1 MVEREQPMTRILFID
16 DDVLALQLMS
26 RATDLLGYQAITSL
40 SPQKALDMV
49 KDEVPHLIM
58 VDMLMDEMDGPE
70 FVRMIRRQPEIAH
83 VPVLIVSAGTG
94 YSDAE
99 TARISGANGY
109 LEKPVSMQ
117 ELTQAV
123 HTFAMQG

>member
-1 MVEREQPMTRILFID
+1 MTRILFID

-26 RATDLLGYQAITSL
+26 RATNLLGYQAITST
-40 SPQKALDMV
+40 SPNKALDMV
-49 KDEVPHLIM
+49 KNDVPNLIM

-70 FVRMIRRQPEIAH
+70 FVRMIRRIPNMAH

-94 YSDAE
+94 YSDEE
-99 TARISGANGY
+99 TARTAGANGF
-109 LEKPVSMQ
+109 LEKPVGMK

-123 HTFAMQG
+123 HTFAMPG